1 MLQLGNAD
9 MSRSVFESGRTG
21 RGAGFAS
28 DHSGSLHAQAMRL
41 TAKALAPLGL
51 LSIWFIVGVVGKPYE
66 AARAEIG
73 RPFPAIV
80 LIAFI
85 GIVVFHARLGAE
97 AIIED
102 YVHDEGLKAKALLV
116 NKWLT
121 IAIGA
126 VWTLSILIVAAPR

>member
-1 MLQLGNAD
+1 

-21 RGAGFAS
+21 KGGAFTS
-28 DHSGSLHAQAMRL
+28 DHSGSLHASAMRL
-41 TAKALAPLGL
+41 SARALAPLGL
-51 LSIWFIVGVVGKPYE
+51 LSIWFIAGLVGKSYE

-85 GIVVFHARLGAE
+85 CIAAYHARLGME
-97 AIIED
+97 TIIED
-102 YVHDEGLKAKALLV
+102 YVHDEALEAKALLI

-121 IAIGA
+121 IGIGV
-126 VWTLSILIVAAPR
+126 VWTLSIMIIAAPR